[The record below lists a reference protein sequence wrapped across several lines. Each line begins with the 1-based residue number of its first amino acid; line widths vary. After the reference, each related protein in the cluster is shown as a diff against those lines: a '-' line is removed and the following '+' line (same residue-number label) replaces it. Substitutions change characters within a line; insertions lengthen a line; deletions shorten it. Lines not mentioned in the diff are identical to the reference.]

1 MASINGQVDWGFQ
14 PVDFDGSILQQA
26 FNSFRTNY
34 LKSANDNLRYQ
45 VVYNK
50 ANLTEAIEPNA
61 VNFNSNTQKGDLV
74 NVVFTVKVKCTGGAY
89 QTIAVI
95 SKSRDIISRNFND
108 VPAQGHRF
116 TIDISQL
123 LQDELSYSLCPIG
136 KGTWQSSMFGG
147 MNGGLIV
154 QDNVINNTGGLQ
166 GSPISDFNVSK
177 NGTYR
182 IVQVEA
188 SFVIVNAQGELV
200 DATDATIE
208 SEEIAVINSVNQVER
223 DSVFYASSGT
233 RPAYVMSSSA
243 NASVQVSQAFL
254 SRCKNFA
261 RLNDIPFMKPVRMD
275 EEAEFLQFYFRRVSV
290 TNISGSSP
298 SNPKVGDVG
307 LKIETFSEDRSS
319 LNTFYLRDFEDLLD
333 TETVNSVESLVNKPD
348 RTVIQ
353 NVSPS
358 FINNTAATADNPNLG
373 LKNVSNKAATATW
386 PYWTNYT
393 GDKITDNV
401 AYYRVSVARIGLESP
416 YTEVRCSEFRY
427 FVIDRETAKTPYEF
441 VRFHWLNSMGGIDSF
456 TAKKNIAEGINIS
469 RDVIDRKATDRTWYQ
484 NQTDSGVA
492 INDLNYISDTMRGGD
507 IYKGGREVINVR
519 ADRNL
524 SVYTNPLNQ
533 QDAKWLEEIM
543 TSPNVWV
550 EMQTDATEI
559 ANTVNDHLRPSLKEY
574 IPVIITNSD
583 VETVNQELG
592 LVSFNIQYTLAHQ
605 VRTQRN

>member
-14 PVDFDGSILQQA
+14 PLDFSNSLLQQA
-26 FNSFRTNY
+26 FNSFRSNY

-45 VVYNK
+45 IVYDK
-50 ANLTEAIEPNA
+50 PNLTEAIEPNA

-108 VPAQGHRF
+108 IPAQGHRF

-154 QDNVINNTGGLQ
+154 QDNVINNTGSLQ

-182 IVQVEA
+182 IVQVDA
-188 SFVIVNAQGELV
+188 SFIIVNAQGELV
-200 DATDATIE
+200 DATNATI
-208 SEEIAVINSVNQVER
+208 SSHPIAVINSVNQVER
-223 DSVFYASSGT
+223 DSVFYGSSQT
-233 RPAYVMSSSA
+233 RPAYMMGSSS
-243 NASVQVSQAFL
+243 NTSVQVSQAFL

-261 RLNDIPFMKPVRMD
+261 RLTNIPFMKPVRMD
-275 EEAEFLQFYFRRVSV
+275 EEAEFLQFYFRRASV
-290 TNISGSSP
+290 TDISGSGDAS
-298 SNPKVGDVG
+298 VGDIG
-307 LKIETFSEDRSS
+307 LKIETFTEDRSS
-319 LNTFYLRDFEDLLD
+319 ENTFYLRDFEDLLD
-333 TETVNSVESLVNKPD
+333 TDFIGGDEKLENIQE

-358 FINNTAATADNPNLG
+358 FINNTAPTADNPNLG
-373 LKNVSNKAATATW
+373 LKNVSNKGATATW

-393 GDKITDNV
+393 GDKITNST
-401 AYYRVSVARIGLESP
+401 AYYRVSVSRIGLQSP
-416 YTEVRCSEFRY
+416 YTEKRCSEFRY

-484 NQTDSGVA
+484 NKTDSGA
-492 INDLNYISDTMRGGD
+492 GINDLDYISDTMRGGD

-543 TSPNVWV
+543 TSPNVWI

-559 ANTVNDHLRPSLKEY
+559 ANTANNHLRPSLKEY

-592 LVSFNIQYTLAHQ
+592 LVSFNIEYTLAHQ
-605 VRTQRN
+605 IRTQRN

>member
-14 PVDFDGSILQQA
+14 PLDFSNSILQQA
-26 FNSFRTNY
+26 FNSFRSNY

-45 VVYNK
+45 IVYDK
-50 ANLTEAIEPNA
+50 PNLTEAIEPNA

-108 VPAQGHRF
+108 IPAQGHRF

-154 QDNVINNTGGLQ
+154 QDNVINNTGSLQ

-182 IVQVEA
+182 IVQVDA
-188 SFVIVNAQGELV
+188 SFIIVNAQGELV
-200 DATDATIE
+200 DATDAAI
-208 SEEIAVINSVNQVER
+208 SSHPIAVINSVNQVER
-223 DSVFYASSGT
+223 DSVFYGSSQT
-233 RPAYVMSSSA
+233 RPAYMMGSSS
-243 NASVQVSQAFL
+243 NTSVQVSQAFL

-261 RLNDIPFMKPVRMD
+261 RLTNIPFMKPVRMD
-275 EEAEFLQFYFRRVSV
+275 EEGEFLQFYFRRASV
-290 TNISGSSP
+290 TDISGSGDP
-298 SNPKVGDVG
+298 SVGDVG
-307 LKIETFSEDRSS
+307 LKVETFLEDRSS
-319 LNTFYLRDFEDLLD
+319 ENTFYLRDFEDLLD
-333 TETVNSVESLVNKPD
+333 TDFISGDEKLENTQE

-358 FINNTAATADNPNLG
+358 FINNTAPTADNPNLG
-373 LKNVSNKAATATW
+373 LKNVSNKGATATW

-393 GDKITDNV
+393 GDKITNST
-401 AYYRVSVARIGLESP
+401 AYYRVSVARIGLQSP
-416 YTEVRCSEFRY
+416 YTEKRCSEYRY

-484 NQTDSGVA
+484 NKTDSGA
-492 INDLNYISDTMRGGD
+492 GINDLDYISDTMRGGD

-524 SVYTNPLNQ
+524 SVYTEPLNQ

-543 TSPNVWV
+543 TSPNVWI
-550 EMQTDATEI
+550 EMQTDATEV
-559 ANTVNDHLRPSLKEY
+559 ANTANNHLRPSLKEY

-592 LVSFNIQYTLAHQ
+592 LVSFNIEYTLAHQ

>member
-14 PVDFDGSILQQA
+14 PLDFSNSILQQA
-26 FNSFRTNY
+26 FNDFRSNY

-45 VVYNK
+45 IIYDK
-50 ANLTEAIEPNA
+50 PNLTEAIEPNA

-74 NVVFTVKVKCTGGAY
+74 NVVFTVKVKCTGGDY

-108 VPAQGHRF
+108 IPAQGHRF

-154 QDNVINNTGGLQ
+154 QDNVINNTGSLQ

-182 IVQVEA
+182 IVQVDA
-188 SFVIVNAQGELV
+188 SFIIVNAQGELV
-200 DATDATIE
+200 DATDAAI
-208 SEEIAVINSVNQVER
+208 SSHPIAVINSVNQVER
-223 DSVFYASSGT
+223 DSVFYGASGG
-233 RPAYVMSSSA
+233 RPAYMMGSSS
-243 NASVQVSQAFL
+243 NTSVQTSQAFL

-261 RLNDIPFMKPVRMD
+261 KLTDIPFMKPVRID
-275 EEAEFLQFYFRRVSV
+275 EEAEFLQFYFRRASV
-290 TNISGSSP
+290 TDISGSGDAS
-298 SNPKVGDVG
+298 VGDVG
-307 LKIETFSEDRSS
+307 LKVETFLEDRSS
-319 LNTFYLRDFEDLLD
+319 ENTFYLRDFEDLLD
-333 TETVNSVESLVNKPD
+333 TDFISGDEKLENTQE

-358 FINNTAATADNPNLG
+358 FINNTAPTADNPNLG
-373 LKNVSNKAATATW
+373 LKNVSNKGATATW

-393 GDKITDNV
+393 GDKITNST
-401 AYYRVSVARIGLESP
+401 AYYRVSVARIGLQSP
-416 YTEVRCSEFRY
+416 YTEKRCSEYRY

-484 NQTDSGVA
+484 NKTDSGA
-492 INDLNYISDTMRGGD
+492 GINDLDYISDTMRGGD

-543 TSPNVWV
+543 TSPNVWI

-559 ANTVNDHLRPSLKEY
+559 ANTANDHLRPSLKEY

-592 LVSFNIQYTLAHQ
+592 LVSFNIEYTLAHQ
-605 VRTQRN
+605 VKTQRN

>member
-14 PVDFDGSILQQA
+14 PLDFSNSLLQQA
-26 FNSFRTNY
+26 FNSFRSNY

-50 ANLTEAIEPNA
+50 PNLTEAIEPNA
-61 VNFNSNTQKGDLV
+61 VNFNSSTQKGDLV
-74 NVVFTVKVKCTGGAY
+74 NVVFTVKVKCTGGAFK
-89 QTIAVI
+89 TIAVI

-108 VPAQGHRF
+108 IPAQGHRF

-154 QDNVINNTGGLQ
+154 QDNVINNTGSLQ
-166 GSPISDFNVSK
+166 GNPISHFNVSK

-182 IVQVEA
+182 IVQVDA
-188 SFVIVNAQGELV
+188 SFIIVNAQGELV
-200 DATDATIE
+200 DATDAAI
-208 SEEIAVINSVNQVER
+208 SSHPIAVINSVNQVER
-223 DSVFYASSGT
+223 DSVFYGSSQT
-233 RPAYVMSSSA
+233 RPAYMMGSSSST
-243 NASVQVSQAFL
+243 SVQVSQAFL

-261 RLNDIPFMKPVRMD
+261 RLTNIPFMKPVRMD
-275 EEAEFLQFYFRRVSV
+275 EEGEFLQFYFRRASV
-290 TNISGSSP
+290 TDISGSGDP
-298 SNPKVGDVG
+298 SVGDVG
-307 LKIETFSEDRSS
+307 LKVETFSEDRSS
-319 LNTFYLRDFEDLLD
+319 LDTFYLRDFEDLLS
-333 TETVNSVESLVNKPD
+333 TTGSGTNQRLENSQE

-353 NVSPS
+353 NVSPA
-358 FINNTAATADNPNLG
+358 FINSTAPTTDNPNLG
-373 LKNVSNKAATATW
+373 LKNVSNNGATATW

-393 GDKITDNV
+393 GDKITDSV
-401 AYYRVSVARIGLESP
+401 AYYRVSVSRIGFVSP
-416 YTEVRCSEFRY
+416 YTEKRCSEFRY

-484 NQTDSGVA
+484 NKTDSGLS
-492 INDLNYISDTMRGGD
+492 INDLDYISDTMRGGD

-524 SVYTNPLNQ
+524 SVYTEPLNQ

-543 TSPNVWV
+543 TSPNVWI
-550 EMQTDATEI
+550 EMQTDATET
-559 ANTVNDHLRPSLKEY
+559 ANTANDHLRPSLKEY

-592 LVSFNIQYTLAHQ
+592 LVSFNIEYTLAHQ
-605 VRTQRN
+605 IRTQRN

>member
-14 PVDFDGSILQQA
+14 PLDFSNSILQQA
-26 FNSFRTNY
+26 FNSFRSNY

-45 VVYNK
+45 IVYDK
-50 ANLTEAIEPNA
+50 PNLTEAIEPNA

-108 VPAQGHRF
+108 IPAQGHRF

-154 QDNVINNTGGLQ
+154 QDNVINNTGSLQ

-182 IVQVEA
+182 IVQVDA
-188 SFVIVNAQGELV
+188 SFIIVNAQGELV
-200 DATDATIE
+200 DATDAAI
-208 SEEIAVINSVNQVER
+208 SSHPIAVINSVNQVER
-223 DSVFYASSGT
+223 DSVFYGSSQT
-233 RPAYVMSSSA
+233 RPAYMMGSSS
-243 NASVQVSQAFL
+243 NTSVQVSQAFL

-261 RLNDIPFMKPVRMD
+261 RLTNIPFMKPVRMD
-275 EEAEFLQFYFRRVSV
+275 EEGEFLQFYFRRASV
-290 TNISGSSP
+290 TDISGSGDP
-298 SNPKVGDVG
+298 SVGDVG
-307 LKIETFSEDRSS
+307 LKVETFLEDRSS
-319 LNTFYLRDFEDLLD
+319 ENTFYLRDFEDLLD
-333 TETVNSVESLVNKPD
+333 TDFISGDEKLENTQE

-358 FINNTAATADNPNLG
+358 FINNTAPTADNPNLG
-373 LKNVSNKAATATW
+373 LKNVSNKGATATW

-393 GDKITDNV
+393 GDKITNST
-401 AYYRVSVARIGLESP
+401 AYYRVSVARIGFESP
-416 YTEVRCSEFRY
+416 YTEKRCSEYRY
-427 FVIDRETAKTPYEF
+427 FEIDRETAKTPYEF
-441 VRFHWLNSMGGIDSF
+441 VGFHWLNSMGGIDSF

-484 NQTDSGVA
+484 NKTDSGA
-492 INDLNYISDTMRGGD
+492 GINDLDYISDTMRGGD

-524 SVYTNPLNQ
+524 SVYTEPLNQ

-543 TSPNVWV
+543 TSPNVWI
-550 EMQTDATEI
+550 EMQTDATET
-559 ANTVNDHLRPSLKEY
+559 ANTANDHLRPSLKEY

-592 LVSFNIQYTLAHQ
+592 LVSFNIEYTLAHQ

>member
-14 PVDFDGSILQQA
+14 PLDFSNSILQQA
-26 FNSFRTNY
+26 FNSFRSNY

-45 VVYNK
+45 IVYDK
-50 ANLTEAIEPNA
+50 PNLTEAIEPNA

-108 VPAQGHRF
+108 IPAQGHRF

-154 QDNVINNTGGLQ
+154 QDNVINNTGSLQ

-182 IVQVEA
+182 IVQVDA
-188 SFVIVNAQGELV
+188 SFIIVNAQGELV
-200 DATDATIE
+200 DATDAAI
-208 SEEIAVINSVNQVER
+208 SSHPIAVINSVNQVER
-223 DSVFYASSGT
+223 DSVFYGSSQT
-233 RPAYVMSSSA
+233 RPAYMMGSSS
-243 NASVQVSQAFL
+243 NTSVQVSQAFL

-261 RLNDIPFMKPVRMD
+261 RLTNIPFMKPVRMD
-275 EEAEFLQFYFRRVSV
+275 EEGEFLQFYFRRASV
-290 TNISGSSP
+290 TDISGSGDP
-298 SNPKVGDVG
+298 SVGDVG
-307 LKIETFSEDRSS
+307 LKVETFSEDRSS
-319 LNTFYLRDFEDLLD
+319 LDTFYLRDFEDLLS
-333 TETVNSVESLVNKPD
+333 TTGSGTNQRLENSQE

-353 NVSPS
+353 NVSPA
-358 FINNTAATADNPNLG
+358 FINSTAPTTDNPNLG
-373 LKNVSNKAATATW
+373 LKNVSNNGATATW

-393 GDKITDNV
+393 GDKITDSV
-401 AYYRVSVARIGLESP
+401 AYYRVSVSRIGFVSP
-416 YTEVRCSEFRY
+416 YTEKRCSEFRY

-484 NQTDSGVA
+484 NKTDSGA
-492 INDLNYISDTMRGGD
+492 GINDLDYISDTMRGGD

-524 SVYTNPLNQ
+524 SVYTEPLNQ

-543 TSPNVWV
+543 TSPNVWI
-550 EMQTDATEI
+550 EMQTDATET
-559 ANTVNDHLRPSLKEY
+559 ANTANNHLRPSLKEY

-592 LVSFNIQYTLAHQ
+592 LVSFNIEYTLAHQ

>member
-1 MASINGQVDWGFQ
+1 MAAINGQVDWGFQ
-14 PVDFDGSILQQA
+14 PLGFSNSVLGQA
-26 FNSFRTNY
+26 FNNYRSNY

-45 VVYNK
+45 VIYDK
-50 ANLTEAIEPNA
+50 PNLTEAVEPNA
-61 VNFNSNTQKGDLV
+61 VNFNSTTQKGDLA
-74 NVVFTVKVKCTGGAY
+74 NVVFTVRIKCTGGSY
-89 QTIAVI
+89 ETIAVI

-123 LQDELSYSLCPIG
+123 LQDELSYSLCPIK

-154 QDNVINNTGGLQ
+154 QDNIINNTGGIQ
-166 GSPISDFNVSK
+166 GSPISDFNMSK

-182 IVQVEA
+182 MVEVEA
-188 SFVIVNAQGELV
+188 SFKIVNAQGELV
-200 DATDATIE
+200 DATDAPIT
-208 SEEIAVINSVNQVER
+208 SEEIAVINSVNQTER
-223 DSVFYASSGT
+223 DTVFYAAGGIG
-233 RPAYVMSSSA
+233 PAYTMSDSSST
-243 NASVQVSQAFL
+243 SVQVSQAFL

-261 RLNDIPFMKPVRMD
+261 RLTDIPFMKPVRID
-275 EEAEFLQFYFRRVSV
+275 EEGEFLQFYFRLTSV
-290 TNISGSSP
+290 QDISGA
-298 SNPKVGDVG
+298 NIDTVGDVG
-307 LKIETFSEDRSS
+307 LKVETFLVDRSS
-319 LNTFYLRDFEDLLD
+319 ENTFYLRDFEDLLS
-333 TETVNSVESLVNKPD
+333 TTGSGTSERLQNKQE

-353 NVSPS
+353 NVSPT
-358 FINNTAATADNPNLG
+358 FINSTAPTADNPALG
-373 LKNVSNKAATATW
+373 LKNVSNKGATGSW

-393 GDKITDNV
+393 GNKITDST
-401 AYYRVSVARIGLESP
+401 AYYRVSVSRIGFESP
-416 YTEVRCSEFRY
+416 YTEKRCSEYRY

-484 NQTDSGVA
+484 NDNDSGA
-492 INDLNYISDTMRGGD
+492 SINDFNYISDTMRGGD
-507 IYKGGREVINVR
+507 IYKGGREVTNIR

-543 TSPNVWV
+543 LSPNVWI
-550 EMQTDATEI
+550 EMETDATKTGE
-559 ANTVNDHLRPSLKEY
+559 NMNDHLRPSLKEY
-574 IPVIITNSD
+574 IPVIVTNND
-583 VETVNQELG
+583 VEVVNQELG
-592 LVSFNIQYTLAHQ
+592 LVSFNIEYTLAHQ